1 MKSGKKFL
9 IPLILAVIFLA
20 VGAGGGIY
28 INSRRAANV
37 PPDHYF
43 ARSEHISSVTDI
55 VGERSLAQETSQPAP
70 SQEAPQTLE
79 PKLPNGEAAAEGS
92 PEKGDPAK
100 GASEKGD
107 SAKGDPEK
115 SVLGETVSPEGDSGE
130 SASGEAQ
137 ESLPAETEAADAS
150 PETKVY
156 RYQSSES
163 ARADVDSYIQYLKT
177 EKHFIDVT
185 DALAEDE
192 KKEGGTPGS
201 AASAGASSAEQGER
215 RIHRLAGASQD
226 SDSYLS
232 ITITEEEDGYT
243 VTTVKENQ
251 PWAAYFTQLWD
262 SSLNRAQ
269 LQNTEPQPTLATA
282 EETVRKAGQELLKLP
297 APVSEYEFIAKRGLV
312 RIDGNDYYC
321 VSAYRSNDTE
331 TFDYECAYLLDASS
345 GKIMYQY
352 DEATGDARKLR

>member
-79 PKLPNGEAAAEGS
+79 PTLPNGEAAAEGS
-92 PEKGDPAK
+92 PEKGDP
-100 GASEKGD
+100 EKGD
-107 SAKGDPEK
+107 
-115 SVLGETVSPEGDSGE
+115 LGETVSPEGDSGE

-137 ESLPAETEAADAS
+137 ESLTTETEAADAS

-156 RYQSSES
+156 RYRSSES

-185 DALAEDE
+185 DALAENE

-201 AASAGASSAEQGER
+201 AASAGASSAEQGEQ